1 MVCAAPTVPCMS
13 FEQTN
18 HQTEG
23 SRFTFTGLSV
33 SFCHSTKELHCAH
46 AEPHCAHASFVLR
59 LIKHFPFVPYVYATA
74 APLICP
80 IKRGA
85 GLLILTQQLGVFFFF
100 AHIFV
105 CSAVITGTPVM
116 FCGKTGELSHIQ
128 CGGPVFF
135 LRWIVLWSL
144 HKATTSAKLVFF
156 EKKKKTRSLQQRLKG
171 QDQVS
176 SNTGGLTQIGST
188 VLILQLVYTCPP
200 VYSNTSL
207 HVYTL
212 HASVHVQCTLS
223 L

>member
-1 MVCAAPTVPCMS
+1 MTRYPASPAGVYALWCSVLAPAWELMVCAAPTVPCMS

-33 SFCHSTKELHCAH
+33 SFCHSTKELHCTH

-100 AHIFV
+100 CTH
-105 CSAVITGTPVM
+105 
-116 FCGKTGELSHIQ
+116 FCLLSSYH
-128 CGGPVFF
+128 
-135 LRWIVLWSL
+135 RYSSHVLW
-144 HKATTSAKLVFF
+144 KNRRA
-156 EKKKKTRSLQQRLKG
+156 
-171 QDQVS
+171 
-176 SNTGGLTQIGST
+176 
-188 VLILQLVYTCPP
+188 
-200 VYSNTSL
+200 
-207 HVYTL
+207 
-212 HASVHVQCTLS
+212 
-223 L
+223 